1 MKVKEL
7 AQKLNLSPSTVSLV
21 LNDRPGIS
29 EATREKVIK
38 AVIELGCEDM
48 FSGRGGVKRT
58 ILFVVYRKNAARE
71 DSSQTFSELFSEII
85 EGVENQAK
93 KRDFQL
99 MLSYMDRQSFQ
110 EELLRIRGLK
120 ADGVILL
127 ATEMEEKQLD
137 VFMELN
143 MPLVV
148 LDNYTCKKNY
158 DCVTINNE
166 QGVYEAVSYLKE
178 MGHNRIG
185 YFHIVKNANNFR
197 DRYFGFFI
205 AMEQMNIPIEKKYIV
220 EFDTDGGESL
230 QDEILK
236 KLKSLKEMPSA
247 FFADNDILA
256 ISAIQSLKRLG
267 YQIPQDISVIGFDNM
282 PLSEILDP
290 PLTTIQVQ
298 KRKMGI
304 EAVNLLTD
312 KMEET
317 ENKGNLRLE
326 VSASLI
332 VRQSV
337 KRIR

>member
-7 AQKLNLSPSTVSLV
+7 AQKLNLSPATVSLV

-29 EATREKVIK
+29 EATREKVRK

-48 FSGRGGVKRT
+48 FSGRGGQKKT
-58 ILFVVYRKNAARE
+58 ILFVVYRKNATQGDGAQRF
-71 DSSQTFSELFSEII
+71 SQLFSEII
-85 EGVENQAK
+85 EGVESQAK

-99 MLSYMDRQSFQ
+99 MISYMDQQSFQ
-110 EELLRIRGLK
+110 DELLRIRGIK

-127 ATEMEEKQLD
+127 ATEMNENQLD
-137 VFMELN
+137 AFMELD

-148 LDNYTCKKNY
+148 LDNYIGTKKY
-158 DCVTINNE
+158 DSVTINNE
-166 QGVYEAVSYLKE
+166 QGVFEAVSFLKE
-178 MGHNRIG
+178 MGHRRIG
-185 YFHIVKNANNFR
+185 YFHITQNANNFR

-205 AMEQMNIPIEKKYIV
+205 AMERLNIPIEKKYIL
-220 EFDTDGGESL
+220 EFDTNGGDSL
-230 QDEILK
+230 QEETQKRLE
-236 KLKSLKEMPSA
+236 SLKEMPTA

-267 YQIPQDISVIGFDNM
+267 YRIPEDISVIGFDNM

-298 KRKMGI
+298 KKKMGI
-304 EAVNLLTD
+304 VAVNLLID
-312 KMEET
+312 KMEE
-317 ENKGNLRLE
+317 EGEGNLKME

-337 KRIR
+337 KRLE